1 MALYRHSSLT
11 VMLVQL
17 IITDFAIISHLE
29 IQFKAGL
36 NVLSGETGAGK
47 SIIINA
53 VNLILGGR
61 ASGDLIRTGADE
73 ARVEALFALP
83 ESASVKGLLEELGL
97 PAEGELLI
105 KRHISREGRNR
116 ILINGSMATLQMLSR
131 IGVALMSISG
141 QHEHQVLLKPD
152 NHLFLLDDFGS
163 LSGERLRLS
172 ALFERYQTLKGDR
185 RNLEREI
192 REREEKQ
199 DLARFQREE
208 IEKSDLKPG
217 EDELLEAEK
226 KRLLHAEQLREI
238 VRETYGT
245 LYEEEGSLLSKLSSC
260 IRRLERGSEMD
271 DGLKPITEVL
281 GSVKIEIE
289 EAALEL
295 REKKKRIAAD
305 PHRLE
310 QLEGR
315 LQLVRRLKQKY
326 GPTIEEILQFKDRL
340 SHLMTDLEDK
350 REALKKL
357 HENIGN
363 VEKELLDKA
372 ALLSC
377 NRKQVAEKFQE
388 ALKSELALL
397 DMAGTRFEIRF
408 YEDGGRGG
416 IQSVREDGM
425 DRVEFMMSPNVGED
439 LKPLSRIASGGELSR
454 IMLALKTILARTS
467 SVETIVFDEVDSG
480 IGGSTAAVVGEKL
493 HSLAR
498 FHQIVCITHLPQIAC
513 KGSTHFV
520 VRKKIAEG
528 RTGTVIAELDRRER
542 VEEIARL
549 LGGKTVSRKAM
560 AHAEEML
567 S

>member
-1 MALYRHSSLT
+1 
-11 VMLVQL
+11 MLSQL
-17 IITDFAIISHLE
+17 IITNFAIISHLE
-29 IQFKAGL
+29 IRFKPGL

-83 ESASVKGLLEELGL
+83 ENTAVKGSLEELGL
-97 PAEGELLI
+97 PCQGDLLI

-116 ILINGSMATLQMLSR
+116 IMINGSMATLQMLSR
-131 IGVALMSISG
+131 IGAALMSISG

-152 NHLFLLDDFGS
+152 NHLFLLDDFGA
-163 LSGERLRLS
+163 LSEERLS
-172 ALFERYQTLKGDR
+172 VNALFEQYQALKGR
-185 RNLEREI
+185 RQKVEREI

-208 IEKSDLKPG
+208 IQKADLKPG
-217 EDELLEAEK
+217 EDALLEAEK

-238 VRETYGT
+238 VGEAYAT
-245 LYEEEGSLLSKLSSC
+245 LYEKEGSLLSGLSSC
-260 IRRLERGSEMD
+260 IRKLEKGAGMD
-271 DGLKPITEVL
+271 DELKPVADALEAAR
-281 GSVKIEIE
+281 IEIE

-295 REKKKRIAAD
+295 REKKKGITSD
-305 PHRLE
+305 PRRLE
-310 QLEGR
+310 QVEDR
-315 LQLVRRLKQKY
+315 LQHIRKLKQKY
-326 GPTIEEILQFKDRL
+326 GPAIEDVLQFKDRL
-340 SHLMTDLEDK
+340 SLLMTDLEDK
-350 REALKKL
+350 REALKEIDEKIKDI
-357 HENIGN
+357 EKQI
-363 VEKELLDKA
+363 VEKA
-372 ALLSC
+372 ALLSR
-377 NRKQVAEKFQE
+377 NRKKAAGIFEK
-388 ALKSELALL
+388 ALKGELELL
-397 DMAGTRFEIRF
+397 DMAGTRFEVRF
-408 YEDGGRGG
+408 YEDGGGKGG
-416 IQSVREDGM
+416 VEAVKESGM

-480 IGGSTAAVVGEKL
+480 IGGATADVVGRKL

-498 FHQIVCITHLPQIAC
+498 FHQILCITHLPQIAS

-520 VRKKIAEG
+520 VQKQVVEG
-528 RTGTVIAELDRRER
+528 RTGTLIAELGPEER
-542 VEEIARL
+542 VKEIARL
-549 LGGKTVSRKAM
+549 LGGKTVSPQAM
-560 AHAEEML
+560 AHAREML